1 MPGGHR
7 WMYYATGLPGWMRFG
22 WSPGWGGIPPG
33 AQFLIQ
39 SGLWP
44 QFWSWIQSQMPYA
57 AMSPPPRPIP
67 MMPYSSNPTSR
78 MSSMGMPGMPSEQ
91 EIRMLED
98 QARLMEEELNRIR
111 RRIEELERER

>member
-1 MPGGHR
+1 MPGGYR

-33 AQFLIQ
+33 AQYLMQ

-44 QFWSWIQSQMPYA
+44 QFLSWMQSRMPYTT
-57 AMSPPPRPIP
+57 AMSPPPWP
-67 MMPYSSNPTSR
+67 MPTMPYSSNP
-78 MSSMGMPGMPSEQ
+78 MGMPREQ

-98 QARLMEEELNRIR
+98 QARMLEDELNQIR
-111 RRIEELERER
+111 RRIEELEGER